1 MFGLPEA
8 TVLKEEILERVE
20 DIVDENPVEAA
31 LGMCLAS
38 LAILHDL
45 YPAKLSATAVKQIKE
60 NYPDATDELI
70 ADRAMSEEGALIAIR
85 SNVIASQIA
94 MDYSPLSHTKA
105 HFDSDMKLSPESMR
119 KAQHSVSLI
128 FEELEGIG
136 LSPFGAVAMVTTMAV
151 QYGGARGLHGL
162 QMVRPLLENIGQALE
177 NLSPEFKKMM
187 DDRALEAVAQ
197 QLGISKQAAKNMV
210 KGVRRP

>member
-8 TVLKEEILERVE
+8 TELKEEILERVE
-20 DIVDENPVEAA
+20 DIVEESPLEAA

-70 ADRAMSEEGALIAIR
+70 ADRAMSEEGALIAIS

-105 HFDSDMKLSPESMR
+105 HFDSDMKLSAESMR
-119 KAQHSVSLI
+119 KAQHSVSQI

-162 QMVRPLLENIGQALE
+162 QMVRPLLENIGQAME
-177 NLSPEFKKMM
+177 NHSPEFEKEIEE
-187 DDRALEAVAQ
+187 RALEELAQ
-197 QLGISKQAAKNMV
+197 HLGISKQAARNML
-210 KGVRRP
+210 KDGRRS